1 MLHSFLMQFLR
12 YYNILP
18 LTAALSKPVRLGYK
32 DLYTNG
38 LLKLLI
44 NNHYFHSEGGDGFQ
58 DFGSGSPKKLP
69 LVLSRASSMLLLL
82 YIRIHIFIKYSVT

>member
-44 NNHYFHSEGGDGFQ
+44 N
-58 DFGSGSPKKLP
+58 
-69 LVLSRASSMLLLL
+69 
-82 YIRIHIFIKYSVT
+82 IIIIFIVKEVMVFKILGLEVPKNYP